1 VLDVTPRPVLR
12 LRLPAIALLGVALLA
27 LFAAAASAKP
37 LYGLQGVP
45 TYAGAT
51 QAQVDTALNA
61 AKKAH
66 AKVIRIEVLWSKL
79 EPAAAGVR
87 DPGELAAV
95 DRVVA
100 GAAARGMK
108 TELMIDSTP
117 CWASSSPDR
126 GSCDQADPNATKV
139 TRYPPADAQRYV
151 EISTFLV
158 ARYAANLAA
167 FEVWNEPDQANEIY
181 WAGPN
186 KIRGYVALA
195 KAVYPALKQVAPSVP
210 VLAGSFV
217 GADGRWLQALYNAGL
232 KGSYDALAVHFYD
245 LPLSALTKTRA
256 VQKRNHDS
264 KPMWLS
270 EFGFTSCYAKRGPAF
285 KIDHACN
292 TRAGQAHN
300 LTDTL
305 RAVAKV
311 SWVKAAFVYMVN
323 DQSDA
328 YQFGLLTA
336 KGAPKPAFTAVA
348 NVFAGKKVAITKPRM
363 SRLRARR
370 GRVVVAGTASQ
381 TELFTLRA
389 YRSGALAYRA
399 TLRTDRFGVYRVVL
413 PASIGTAHL
422 RVTLSGTWTGSITRR
437 R

>member
-1 VLDVTPRPVLR
+1 VNLR
-12 LRLPAIALLGVALLA
+12 ALLVLA
-27 LFAAAASAKP
+27 ASSAAVFAASAGAASAKP
-37 LYGLQGVP
+37 LYGVQGVP

-61 AKKAH
+61 AKKAN
-66 AKVIRIEVLWSKL
+66 AKVIRVEVVWSKL
-79 EPAAAGVR
+79 EPTAPGVR
-87 DPGELAAV
+87 DAAELAAV
-95 DRVVA
+95 DRVVS

-117 CWASSSPDR
+117 CWASTAPSR
-126 GSCDQADPNATKV
+126 GACSGSNPNTNNV
-139 TRYPPADAQRYV
+139 TRYPPSNPQRYV

-167 FEVWNEPDQANEIY
+167 FEVWNEPDQANELY

-186 KIRGYVALA
+186 KITGYVALA
-195 KAVYPALKQVAPSVP
+195 KAVYPALKAIAPSVP

-217 GADGRWLQALYNAGL
+217 GADGRWLQALYDAGL

-245 LPLSALTKTRA
+245 LPLSALTTTRA
-256 VQKRNHDS
+256 VQKRNGDS

-270 EFGFTSCYAKRGPAF
+270 EFGFTSCYAKGGPAF

-292 TRAGQAHN
+292 TRKGQAQN

-305 RAVAKV
+305 KEIQKV
-311 SWVKAAFVYMVN
+311 SWVKAAFVYMIN

-336 KGAPKPAFTAVA
+336 KGATKPAFTAVA
-348 NVFAGKKVAITKPRM
+348 NVFGGKKATVAKPRM
-363 SRLRARR
+363 AKLRARR
-370 GRVVVAGTASQ
+370 GRVTVAGTATQ
-381 TELFTLRA
+381 TETFKLRV
-389 YRSGALAYRA
+389 YRSGRLVYRA
-399 TLRTDRFGVYRVVL
+399 VLRTDRFGAYRVVL

-422 RVTLSGTWTGSITRR
+422 RARLTGAWTGSVQRSR
-437 R
+437 